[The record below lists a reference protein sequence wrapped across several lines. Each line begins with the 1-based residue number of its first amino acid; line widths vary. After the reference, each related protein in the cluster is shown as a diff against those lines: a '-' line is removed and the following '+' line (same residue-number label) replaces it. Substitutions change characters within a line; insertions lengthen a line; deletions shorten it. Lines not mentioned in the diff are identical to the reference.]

1 VNHVFGPVYSRRLG
15 KSLGIDLVPF
25 KTCTQDC
32 IYCQL
37 GPTTCKAL
45 ERGSFCSVSEI
56 IDELSRKLR
65 EVHADFITL
74 AGSGE
79 PTLHSELGTIVSKIK
94 EMTSIPVAVLTNGS
108 LLFQPDVRRDLMK
121 VDVVCPSL
129 DAGNEHT
136 FQKVNKPV
144 PDITFETFLNGLIQ
158 FRREYPG
165 QIWLEVFLIK
175 GITDT
180 KEEVIQIAQCAA
192 QMSPDR
198 IQLNTVTRPP
208 ADLSI
213 SGLTIQELEK
223 FASLFTPAAEVIA
236 EYPVVSK
243 DSSPL
248 HEIHL
253 TVDDILNV
261 LQRHPCS
268 LPELAF
274 ALDVPENTVKP
285 LIKDLLH
292 QHKIEAFE
300 IRGRELF
307 RYTPINE

>member
-37 GPTTCKAL
+37 GLTTCKTL
-45 ERGSFCSVSEI
+45 QRDSFCSVSEI
-56 IDELSRKLR
+56 MDELNHKLKDVR
-65 EVHADFITL
+65 ADFITL

-79 PTLHSELGTIVSKIK
+79 PTLHSELGTIVSEIKKI
-94 EMTSIPVAVLTNGS
+94 TSIPVAVLTNGS
-108 LLFQPDVRRDLMK
+108 LLFQPDVRRDLLE

-129 DAGNEHT
+129 DAGNDYT

-144 PDITFETFLNGLIQ
+144 SEITFETFINGLIQ
-158 FRREYPG
+158 FRNEYPG

-175 GITDT
+175 GITDSE
-180 KEEVIQIAQCAA
+180 EEVIKIAQSAA
-192 QMSPDR
+192 LIRPDR
-198 IQLNTVTRPP
+198 IHLNTITRPP
-208 ADLSI
+208 ADSSI

-223 FASLFTPAAEVIA
+223 FAPLFTPRAEVIA
-236 EYPVVSK
+236 EYPAVSEI
-243 DSSPL
+243 SSPSQNT
-248 HEIHL
+248 HL
-253 TVDDILNV
+253 TADDILNV

-274 ALDVPENTVKP
+274 ALNAPNDIIESMV
-285 LIKDLLH
+285 KDLLDL
-292 QHKIEAFE
+292 HKIETFE
-300 IRGRELF
+300 IRGRKLF
-307 RYTPINE
+307 RYTPPK